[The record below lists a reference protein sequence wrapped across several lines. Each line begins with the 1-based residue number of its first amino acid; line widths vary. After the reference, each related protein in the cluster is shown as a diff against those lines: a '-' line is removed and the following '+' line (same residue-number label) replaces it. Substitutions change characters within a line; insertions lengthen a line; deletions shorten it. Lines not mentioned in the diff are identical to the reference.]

1 MIARVPNS
9 ILTAERALDLDD
21 VVYDDPL
28 SFRFYYGTNN
38 QVDII
43 DTIYLEDGNTPSD
56 LVLEVFNESAESIYF
71 KMADDRTNARLATVQ
86 AGGREAA
93 SRTRCHFQIRWA
105 KDLELTPSNIDIDIQ
120 EKEQWQVNYDYDKD
134 NRFLSMYFLHI
145 TGRIL
150 SSQGSPNDKIRLT
163 FKNLAANNRDV
174 KTSNVE
180 LLYGGESGL
189 VFRGERRTAHKLS
202 QSR

>member
-1 MIARVPNS
+1 M
-9 ILTAERALDLDD
+9 
-21 VVYDDPL
+21 
-28 SFRFYYGTNN
+28 
-38 QVDII
+38 
-43 DTIYLEDGNTPSD
+43 
-56 LVLEVFNESAESIYF
+56 FNESAESIYF

-120 EKEQWQVNYDYDKD
+120 EKEQWQVNYDEDT
-134 NRFLSMYFLHI
+134 RFFSMYFLHKDGI
-145 TGRIL
+145 IL
-150 SSQGSPNDKIRLT
+150 SCQGSPNDKIRLT